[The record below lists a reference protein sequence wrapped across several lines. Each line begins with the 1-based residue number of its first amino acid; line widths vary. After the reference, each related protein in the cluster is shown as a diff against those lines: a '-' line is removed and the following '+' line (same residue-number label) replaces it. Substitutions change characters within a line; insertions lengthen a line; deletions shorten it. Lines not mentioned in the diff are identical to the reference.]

1 MRASG
6 GRLGWASW
14 VVALCSVGAIGP
26 APAQDPIA
34 EEVLQAEEQR
44 IGAIAAAKA
53 TAVSVFASGGNGGGS
68 GVVITPDGYALTNF
82 HVAKPAGDYMK
93 CSMADGRLYDA
104 VIVGVDPTGDV
115 ALIKL
120 LGRDDFPHA
129 TLGNSDDVQVGDWCF
144 AVGNP
149 FLLATDFQPTVTYGI
164 VSGVHRYQ
172 YPAGTLLEYADCIQ
186 TDAAIN
192 PGNSGGPLF
201 NARGELIGVNGR
213 GSFEK
218 RGRVNVGVGY
228 AISINQIQHFTGC
241 LRSGRIVDHATLGAT
256 VATDEVG
263 RVVVSNLIE
272 TSDAFRRGL
281 RYGDE
286 ILSFGGRPIHTV
298 NEFKNVLGIFPK
310 DWRVPLSYKHD
321 GKRYDVTVRLAGVH
335 GKDELIRL
343 TTGPQPDDPGAPP
356 RRPDGPEKQPDDP
369 EKQPDGPGQP
379 PDAPRPNQPEPKEPD
394 PDQPHPDQPA
404 PDRPGRDPR
413 QPQRSPD
420 PHAEK
425 IPDHVAKLIKP
436 REGYANYY
444 FNELNRDR
452 VWAAFQERGDFTGL
466 HGQWLLEGKVRGGGP
481 VRLALDDKQVVAQF
495 PRGPAVLQTDGNLD
509 TQLEPVG
516 SGGLLVALH
525 LWRRLLLVGPQ
536 QYGDLYYLGT
546 IPVPGREGLAD
557 VLVATYDVIEETRF
571 SFDPKSGQ
579 LIGVE
584 MYPDKDGDPCEI
596 YFDDFRAVD
605 GRQFPHR
612 VQVRFGDVVF
622 AEIEIE
628 RVLLPTAPKKEA

>member
-1 MRASG
+1 MRRSSVTFAGICRALWPLLGVVGGLAFGWVAFGGAGFAGRASAQG
-6 GRLGWASW
+6 A
-14 VVALCSVGAIGP
+14 VAEAVLA
-26 APAQDPIA
+26 A
-34 EEVLQAEEQR
+34 EQERVE
-44 IGAIAAAKA
+44 AIAAAKA

-68 GVVITPDGYALTNF
+68 GVVVTSDGYALTNF

-93 CSMADGRLYDA
+93 CSLSDGRLYDA

-115 ALIKL
+115 AVIKL
-120 LGRDDFPHA
+120 IGRDDFPHA
-129 TLGNSDDVQVGDWCF
+129 TLGDSDDVQVGDWCF

-228 AISINQIQHFTGC
+228 AISINQIKHFMGC

-256 VATDEVG
+256 VATDENG
-263 RVVVSNLIE
+263 RVVVSNLLE

-286 ILSFGGRPIHTV
+286 LLSFGGRSIDTV
-298 NEFKNVLGIFPK
+298 NAFKNVLGTFPK
-310 DWRVPLSYKHD
+310 DWRVPLSFRHD
-321 GKRYDVTVRLAGVH
+321 GQQYDVTVRLSGVH
-335 GKDELIRL
+335 GREELIQKAL
-343 TTGPQPDDPGAPP
+343 GPQPDDPDAPP
-356 RRPDGPEKQPDDP
+356 PPDPDRPPKQEPDQPRPDQPRPDRPRPDRPDGTPPPSKPNPHAVD
-369 EKQPDGPGQP
+369 KV
-379 PDAPRPNQPEPKEPD
+379 PDA
-394 PDQPHPDQPA
+394 
-404 PDRPGRDPR
+404 
-413 QPQRSPD
+413 
-420 PHAEK
+420 
-425 IPDHVAKLIKP
+425 VAGLIKP
-436 REGYANYY
+436 RAGYANYY

-452 VWAAFQERGDFTGL
+452 VWSAFQKSGDFTVLSGP
-466 HGQWLLEGKVRGGGP
+466 WLLEGKIRGGGG
-481 VRLALDDKQVVAQF
+481 VQMVLNDKQVLAQF
-495 PRGPAVLQTDGNLD
+495 PQGPAVVQADGNLD
-509 TQLEPVG
+509 TQLDPVG

-536 QYGDLYYLGT
+536 QYGDLHYLGT
-546 IPVPGREGLAD
+546 FPVPGREGLAD

-571 SFDPKSGQ
+571 LFDPPSGR
-579 LIGVE
+579 LLGVE
-584 MYPDKDGDPCEI
+584 MFPDKNGDACEV
-596 YFDDFRAVD
+596 YFDDFRDVG

-612 VQVRFGDVVF
+612 LQIRFGDTLF
-622 AEIEIE
+622 GEIEIE
-628 RVLLPTAPKKEA
+628 KVQLPTAPKKEA